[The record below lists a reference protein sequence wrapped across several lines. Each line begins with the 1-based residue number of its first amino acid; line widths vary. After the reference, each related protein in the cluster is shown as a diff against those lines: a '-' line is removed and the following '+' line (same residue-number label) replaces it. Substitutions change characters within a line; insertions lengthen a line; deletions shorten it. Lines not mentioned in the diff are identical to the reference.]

1 MNPPNR
7 YLYAQHICSSEFSHL
22 PYWRLLYRTGLLCAM
37 LLAIVSLGKQTWIQQ
52 AQYFHILDIAV
63 LLIIPWIM
71 AELILR
77 RDRYSNK
84 RWNHMILLASFII
97 GLSALGVFY

>member
-7 YLYAQHICSSEFSHL
+7 YLYAQHDFYSEFKHL
-22 PYWRLLYRTGLLCAM
+22 VYWRLLYRTGLLCAAVF
-37 LLAIVSLGKQTWIQQ
+37 AIVSLVKQNWIQQ
-52 AQYFHILDIAV
+52 AHYFHIVDIAA
-63 LLIIPWIM
+63 LFIIPCIM

-77 RDRYSNK
+77 RDQYPNK
-84 RWNHMILLASFII
+84 RWNHMILLASVMI